1 MTLSPIS
8 LSHWHYLIIT
18 IYLNGFLSCKI
29 ETSIAASEKEK
40 ISKFT
45 ATQRNIVSMRGRQ
58 EEDTITRGTQTWR
71 NFCLTWPSAH
81 NPSSVLIQNL
91 NFTAI
96 SSVTTKPT
104 KP

>member
-1 MTLSPIS
+1 M
-8 LSHWHYLIIT
+8 
-18 IYLNGFLSCKI
+18 YLNEFLSYKI

-45 ATQRNIVSMRGRQ
+45 ATQRKTESMRGRQ
-58 EEDTITRGTQTWR
+58 EEDTNYLGHT
-71 NFCLTWPSAH
+71 NMEKLLSHLTISPQ
-81 NPSSVLIQNL
+81 PLLIQNL

-96 SSVTTKPT
+96 SSVTIKPT